1 MRMRKVKLGEIRC
14 SPVKD
19 HHLHSLAQIQEPS
32 WIQPPGLPWLVKS
45 LLYPPRKL
53 FCSDSSHHDGACQ
66 STLMAMLKGKGVR
79 DVSLTCI
86 YSDTQAG
93 LWSLQHW
100 EHDDSTE
107 GMCPGEKGGLQTE
120 GGRPQVQNLPTLSKK
135 DVTTGGKVFSRPSPR
150 HHSHS
155 KYTRCYCFPA
165 LDLLFLR
172 VLLSGIRYQENVASI
187 LIVRP
192 QITPCFLK
200 TSLPKYDTSQKPH
213 QILLFLFFCAPK
225 YSSSEILYG
234 FGSFIKD
241 VKFDV
246 IRDVKIWL

>member
-66 STLMAMLKGKGVR
+66 STLMVMLKGRGVR

-100 EHDDSTE
+100 KHDDSTE

-172 VLLSGIRYQENVASI
+172 VLLSGIRRKCGFYSYCPPTNHPLLSENIS
-187 LIVRP
+187 P
-192 QITPCFLK
+192 QIWYLPEASPDTDISIPFL
-200 TSLPKYDTSQKPH
+200 LCPQIQLLWDTLW
-213 QILLFLFFCAPK
+213 IWV
-225 YSSSEILYG
+225 LY
-234 FGSFIKD
+234 
-241 VKFDV
+241 
-246 IRDVKIWL
+246 